1 MTYPAD
7 INKEL
12 LQQWVA
18 DKIDPQEVEKVL
30 MEKGIAASDISEYV
44 KAYKKLKNENR
55 QFIGFICAGL
65 GAFLGFISCVLS
77 IVNPIPELYN
87 LILFGLTS
95 LAIIIIV
102 VGLYLV
108 FE

>member
-1 MTYPAD
+1 MTYPAN

-18 DKIDPQEVEKVL
+18 DKLDPQEVEKAL
-30 MEKGIAASDISEYV
+30 KEKGIAASDISEYLI
-44 KAYKKLKNENR
+44 AYKKLKNENR

>member
-1 MTYPAD
+1 MTYPAN

-12 LQQWVA
+12 LQQWVT
-18 DKIDPQEVEKVL
+18 DKLDPQDVEKVL
-30 MEKGIAASDISEYV
+30 KEEGFEASDISEYL

>member
-1 MTYPAD
+1 MPYPETID
-7 INKEL
+7 KNL
-12 LQQWVA
+12 LQQWIA
-18 DKIDPQEVEKVL
+18 DKLDPQEVEKVL
-30 MEKGIAASDISEYV
+30 KEKGTEAGDISEYL
-44 KAYKKLKNENR
+44 KAYKRLKNENR

-77 IVNPIPELYN
+77 IINPIPELYN

-95 LAIIIIV
+95 LAITIIV
-102 VGLYLV
+102 VGLYFI